1 MMVVSTWT
9 NPRSPYNR
17 IGVVD
22 EGKGMKDIPLSLKLY
37 LTTRY
42 YRKTM
47 QPTKQLHFSSAVEEM
62 VSLQIAIEEYDKANN
77 LPEKVKLEN
86 TNFEVEAVI
95 IQRQCHEKMMA
106 SFNRLKNAIN
116 AVQKP

>member
-37 LTTRY
+37 LTTKY
-42 YRKTM
+42 YRRTM
-47 QPTKQLHFSSAVEEM
+47 QTTKHLHLCSISEEM
-62 VSLQIAIEEYDKANN
+62 DVLKDVIMEYDRANN
-77 LPEKVKLEN
+77 LPEKVGVVGSMFQIDSVL
-86 TNFEVEAVI
+86 
-95 IQRQCHEKMMA
+95 IQRECHEKMMA
-106 SFNRLKNAIN
+106 SFNRIKNAVN
-116 AVQKP
+116 LVKKP